1 MNRVKNILQDKLL
14 KNFLNIFSGD
24 ALASLFSIISVSFIT
39 KGIGVEK
46 YGYIVLIQGVVALID
61 GVFNFQSW
69 QGVIKFFPQVREEKQ
84 KLKALIK
91 FS

>member
-1 MNRVKNILQDKLL
+1 MNRVRNILQDKLL

-24 ALASLFSIISVSFIT
+24 ALASLFSIISVSFIA

-46 YGYIVLIQGVVALID
+46 YGYIVLIQGVVALVD

-69 QGVIKFFPQVREEKQ
+69 QGFIKFF
-84 KLKALIK
+84 LK
-91 FS
+91 